1 MARVSTKEAAELIS
15 LVTATPADER
25 VHRWPSLLTL
35 LTRWTTQAAGA
46 GEQGPAVAA
55 HTCLHVCSMLL
66 AVCSSMYVPSDG
78 CATANVCFLATAPY
92 IIPARP
98 WERKQQQ
105 QQQQQA
111 QGVSRPA
118 QQQQQQQLLQ
128 QAASVVQLELQD
140 RAQQACP
147 EPSGAAAAA
156 LGQLFV
162 PAVLFLSAALAASPG
177 VHLRPLACRLVFLL
191 CCPFPCAAHLP
202 PNQGGL

>member
-1 MARVSTKEAAELIS
+1 MFR
-15 LVTATPADER
+15 
-25 VHRWPSLLTL
+25 
-35 LTRWTTQAAGA
+35 
-46 GEQGPAVAA
+46 
-55 HTCLHVCSMLL
+55 
-66 AVCSSMYVPSDG
+66 
-78 CATANVCFLATAPY
+78 ATAVQLPTVCFLATAPY

-105 QQQQQA
+105 QQA

-118 QQQQQQQLLQ
+118 QQQQQLLQ

-140 RAQQACP
+140 RAQQACA

-177 VHLRPLACRLVFLL
+177 VHLRPLACRLVFCCAVHFHVLL
-191 CCPFPCAAHLP
+191 ISRLIKGDFEKASLSLPCCTPCQSNSCPSRAA
-202 PNQGGL
+202 